1 MQNGASST
9 FITAPDGLRLHTRS
23 YGPRN
28 APTTP
33 VICLPGLARTAE
45 DFEALASVLA
55 HNGTHPRRV
64 IALDY
69 RGRGLSD
76 YDRDP
81 ANYSFPIELA
91 DVLAAA
97 TALDALPAIFVGTS
111 RGGILTM
118 LLAAVRPTAI
128 AGAVLND
135 IGPVI
140 EPQGLMRIKS
150 YVGKLPQPRTFEE
163 GAEILRRLFG
173 AQFPKLGPS
182 RLAHQRQTHI
192 QGRKR
197 PAGDDLR
204 SPACDNDER
213 GRPGAAAAAA
223 VEGIRCASR
232 HAGDGDPRRQFRHSV
247 SCHGRGDA
255 RASHRARDAGGPRSG
270 PRAAAGRRR
279 HDRACCGLHKSVRLT
294 VGWAERSE
302 AHRRPFN

>member
-9 FITAPDGLRLHTRS
+9 FITAPDGLRLHARS
-23 YGPRN
+23 FGPRS
-28 APTTP
+28 ALTTP
-33 VICLPGLARTAE
+33 VVCLPGLARTGA
-45 DFEALASVLA
+45 DFEALASALA
-55 HNGTHPRRV
+55 YNGPHPRRV

-173 AQFPKLGPS
+173 AQFPKL
-182 RLAHQRQTHI
+182 
-192 QGRKR
+192 
-197 PAGDDLR
+197 
-204 SPACDNDER
+204 SPADWLTSARRTFKEEKGRLVTTYDPKLATTMKGVDPER
-213 GRPGAAAAAA
+213 PLPPLWKEFDALRAMPVMVIRGANSDILSPAT
-223 VEGIRCASR
+223 VEAM
-232 HAGDGDPRRQFRHSV
+232 
-247 SCHGRGDA
+247 
-255 RASHRARDAGGPRSG
+255 RARHTALETLEVLDQGHAPLLADADTIGPVVDFINRC
-270 PRAAAGRRR
+270 
-279 HDRACCGLHKSVRLT
+279 DRSVR
-294 VGWAERSE
+294 
-302 AHRRPFN
+302 

>member
-9 FITAPDGLRLHTRS
+9 FITAPDGLRLHARS
-23 YGPRN
+23 YGPRS
-28 APTTP
+28 ALTTP
-33 VICLPGLARTAE
+33 VVCLPGLARTAA
-45 DFEALASVLA
+45 DFEALASALA
-55 HNGTHPRRV
+55 HNGPHPRRV
-64 IALDY
+64 IALDS

-118 LLAAVRPTAI
+118 LLAAVRPTAV

-173 AQFPKLGPS
+173 AQFPKLGPADWLTNARRTFKEEKG
-182 RLAHQRQTHI
+182 RLVTTYDPQLGTTMK
-192 QGRKR
+192 GVDPER
-197 PAGDDLR
+197 PLPPLWKEFDALR
-204 SPACDNDER
+204 AMPVMVIRGANSDILSPAT
-213 GRPGAAAAAA
+213 
-223 VEGIRCASR
+223 VEAMRA
-232 HAGDGDPRRQFRHSV
+232 RHSALETLELPDQGHAPLL
-247 SCHGRGDA
+247 SDA
-255 RASHRARDAGGPRSG
+255 DTIARIAEFVKRCERAVH
-270 PRAAAGRRR
+270 
-279 HDRACCGLHKSVRLT
+279 
-294 VGWAERSE
+294 
-302 AHRRPFN
+302 